1 MNRENSFSNSKST
14 NGRIEDTVIDM
25 NKTVMIDKV
34 NIYNNLYN
42 ENVNKLKDIK
52 KNMSVDEIKLNTD
65 KINIILMNT
74 QKYKRLREEMLG
86 RIKDLE

>member
-1 MNRENSFSNSKST
+1 MNRKNSFSNSKST

>member
-1 MNRENSFSNSKST
+1 MNRKNSFSNSKST

-42 ENVNKLKDIK
+42 FNAIYI
-52 KNMSVDEIKLNTD
+52 MI
-65 KINIILMNT
+65 
-74 QKYKRLREEMLG
+74 
-86 RIKDLE
+86 

>member
-1 MNRENSFSNSKST
+1 MNRKNSFSNSKST

-65 KINIILMNT
+65 KINIILMNI

>member
-1 MNRENSFSNSKST
+1 MNRKNSFSSKLT

-25 NKTVMIDKV
+25 SKTVMIDKA

-42 ENVNKLKDIK
+42 ESVNKLKKIK
-52 KNMSVDEIKLNTD
+52 ENTSVDEIKLNTD
-65 KINIILMNT
+65 KINIILQNI

>member
-1 MNRENSFSNSKST
+1 MNRKNSFSSKLT

-25 NKTVMIDKV
+25 SKTVMIDKA

-42 ENVNKLKDIK
+42 ESVNKLKKIK
-52 KNMSVDEIKLNTD
+52 ENTSVDEIKLNTD
-65 KINIILMNT
+65 KINIILLNI